1 MVCRQCEEQIS
12 DYIDGALELGQQVQI
27 ERHLA
32 DCEPCRAVR
41 DDLLQ
46 IIHFSQQL
54 PQHAPSGALW
64 TRIQTEVGQ
73 QPGAWFRAL
82 PWWTWLKTRR
92 IDVSLPQMAATA
104 AVLVIAIS
112 TAVLFSRQ
120 EATTQQTTESGA
132 AGIGGL
138 ETTPLSNSDFQQIEK
153 QINRLS
159 ESVELRKVEW
169 DPELRS
175 AFERNLL
182 YIDQSLAE
190 CRHQLKGNPT
200 DDVSHELMLNA
211 YREKVRLLEGFE
223 HF

>member
-1 MVCRQCEEQIS
+1 MVCKQCEELIS
-12 DYIDGALELGQQVQI
+12 DYIDGSLELGQQVQI

-46 IIHFSQQL
+46 IIHFSHQL
-54 PQHAPSGALW
+54 PQHSPSGVLW
-64 TRIQTEVGQ
+64 TRIQTEVAQ
-73 QPGAWFRAL
+73 QRGAWFRAL
-82 PWWTWLKTRR
+82 PWWTWLKTRH
-92 IDVSLPQMAATA
+92 IDVSIPQLAATA
-104 AVLVIAIS
+104 AVLVIAVS
-112 TAVLFSRQ
+112 TAVLFSRK
-120 EATTQQTTESGA
+120 EAPTQNTTS
-132 AGIGGL
+132 AGIAGTGGL
-138 ETTPLSNSDFQQIEK
+138 QATPLSNSDFQQIEM

-190 CRHQLKGNPT
+190 CRHQLNGNPT
-200 DDVSHELMLNA
+200 DDLSHELMLNA

>member
-1 MVCRQCEEQIS
+1 MVCRQCEELIS
-12 DYIDGALELGQQVQI
+12 DYIDGTLELGQQVQI

-54 PQHAPSGALW
+54 PQHAPSSVVW
-64 TRIQTEVGQ
+64 TRIQTEVAQHRG
-73 QPGAWFRAL
+73 PWFRAL
-82 PWWTWLKTRR
+82 PWWAWLKTRR
-92 IDVSLPQMAATA
+92 IDVSLPHLAATA
-104 AVLVIAIS
+104 AVLVIAVS

-120 EATTQQTTESGA
+120 QPSTQQPTRAGA
-132 AGIGGL
+132 VGTGGL
-138 ETTPLSNSDFQQIEK
+138 EATPLSNSDFKQIEE

-159 ESVELRKVEW
+159 ESVEQRKVEW

-182 YIDQSLAE
+182 YVDQSLVE
-190 CRHQLKGNPT
+190 CRHQLNGNPT